1 MIVIQIYKYDRNNLD
16 LMFSNIDDTTQT
28 MDAIINYIMA
38 GQGKF
43 GSVNDWQEFL
53 EAIKEKC
60 NAGGTSDKEIPISSW
75 RKFYRIVNKAIND
88 KTAIFA
94 RAVDES
100 KAETRLGDSLKY
112 IKKNEVHVI
121 DIAKLL
127 INVRH

>member
-1 MIVIQIYKYDRNNLD
+1 MHVKKKKAKKLKYIYKYDRNNLD

-60 NAGGTSDKEIPISSW
+60 NAGGTTDKEIPISSW

-94 RAVDES
+94 RAVDKS
-100 KAETRLGDSLKY
+100 KAETRLGDALKY
-112 IKKNEVHVI
+112 IKKKVY
-121 DIAKLL
+121 L
-127 INVRH
+127 